1 MLRRVTSARTCGTEG
16 RPRCRLPAEEP
27 AQPLRRGRPKPES
40 REPARQRDKGD
51 LKAGCRQHAAD
62 HDAATDHDGA
72 CQVGCLYGR
81 KEFRQSRRGV
91 DQDGASHTIIVDLER
106 QWCQS
111 ARETGGRAY
120 TAETSCRSASARP
133 ARVRVGLNPQLLQH
147 ETGQRGAWPL
157 TVERGDHCPGH
168 GMPDPEAAARVAE

>member
-1 MLRRVTSARTCGTEG
+1 MEQRVVHVAAC
-16 RPRCRLPAEEP
+16 P
-27 AQPLRRGRPKPES
+27 PKNQHS
-40 REPARQRDKGD
+40 RSDEAVRNRNQGEPARQRDKGD
-51 LKAGCRQHAAD
+51 LKAGWRRQHAAD

-106 QWCQS
+106 QWCQLS
-111 ARETGGRAY
+111 QGRRAGGAY

-133 ARVRVGLNPQLLQH
+133 ARVPGSASIPSFSSTRPVN
-147 ETGQRGAWPL
+147 AVACPL